1 MDTSRQSLNRTFPQT
16 FLDKT
21 MEEAAK
27 RLRSLC
33 TPEFK
38 AKRNKIH
45 FEANN
50 EILENVNQVI
60 SSIEKGNV
68 EKCQDMLQNGKKLI
82 RIADREEGGFE
93 VVKCY

>member
-1 MDTSRQSLNRTFPQT
+1 MDTSRQGLNRTFPQT

-33 TPEFK
+33 IPEFK

-50 EILENVNQVI
+50 EILGNVNQVI

-82 RIADREEGGFE
+82 RITDREEGGLE

>member
-1 MDTSRQSLNRTFPQT
+1 
-16 FLDKT
+16 

-33 TPEFK
+33 IPEFK
-38 AKRNKIH
+38 AKCNKIH

-50 EILENVNQVI
+50 EILGNVNQVI

-82 RIADREEGGFE
+82 GIADREEGGLE